1 MQHDEFAPVTLSV
14 CMIVRDEEAVI
25 ERCLKNVSQFA
36 DELIVVDTGSVDSTR
51 AIARKHTDI
60 VYDYTW
66 QYDFAAARN
75 FSFSK
80 ATCDYIMWLDAD
92 DDMDVETIGKI
103 QHLKAHMPPDT
114 DAVFFRYRAD
124 DDVSGGRW
132 EIMRARLI
140 RRAINP
146 TWHYPIHETIFLDDG
161 CNVLHRPDICF
172 VHRKVRENEKR
183 RNISI
188 FERKMRE
195 GFELEPFNRAYY
207 CVDLCRDE
215 NYEEAVK
222 QFDLVYESGELAC
235 ISNALECYI
244 YSMNELHRYAELKEQ
259 MLRCLR
265 EHGANE
271 TVLCVLGDVL
281 RREKK
286 YGEAIEMYHR
296 ALSCKIDLNDR
307 LAHSPDYHDFL
318 PWLGIGK
325 AYLNMGKLQEAR
337 DALQKAREA
346 HPDNAQLRLL
356 LLLAE
361 REERGC

>member
-1 MQHDEFAPVTLSV
+1 
-14 CMIVRDEEAVI
+14 MIVRDEEAVI

-51 AIARKHTDI
+51 DIACKYTDL
-60 VYDYTW
+60 VYDYPW

-80 ATCDYIMWLDAD
+80 ATCDYILWLDAD
-92 DDMDVETIGKI
+92 DDMDAETIEKI
-103 QHLKAHMPPDT
+103 QYLKAHMPPDT
-114 DAVFFRYRAD
+114 DAVFFRYRAED
-124 DDVSGGRW
+124 EISGGRW
-132 EIMRARLI
+132 ELMRERLI

-146 TWHYPIHETIFLDDG
+146 IWHYPVHEAIFLDDD

-172 VHRKVRENEKR
+172 VHRKVRKNEKR
-183 RNISI
+183 RNTSI
-188 FERKMRE
+188 LERKMQG
-195 GFELEPFNRAYY
+195 GFELDTFNRAYY

-222 QFDLVYESGELAC
+222 QFELVYESGELSC
-235 ISNALECYI
+235 ISGALECYI
-244 YSMNELHRYAELKEQ
+244 YSMNELHKYAELKER

-265 EHGANE
+265 DHGANE
-271 TVLCVLGDVL
+271 MVLCVLGDML

-286 YGEAIEMYHR
+286 YGEAIETYRR
-296 ALSCKIDLNDR
+296 ALACQIDLKDR
-307 LAHSPDYHDFL
+307 LAYSPDYHDFL

-325 AYLNMGKLQEAR
+325 AYLNMGKLQEAKG
-337 DALQKAREA
+337 ALQKAREI
-346 HPDNAQLRLL
+346 HPDNTQLRIL

-361 REERGC
+361 RKEHGS